1 MRYCCCPKNM
11 KLISLSQ
18 NVMFLL
24 LCNQADFLLYR
35 HTCTG
40 ARFVDDFPHIQQLK
54 TCLKV
59 TQMLLNIFGRFL
71 KINKDF
77 QGRPKDVLMIH
88 QQI

>member
-24 LCNQADFLLYR
+24 LCNQADFLSYR

-40 ARFVDDFPHIQQLK
+40 ARFVDDFPYIQQNLSEGH
-54 TCLKV
+54 TNV
-59 TQMLLNIFGRFL
+59 AEYFR
-71 KINKDF
+71 KIPED
-77 QGRPKDVLMIH
+77 
-88 QQI
+88 